1 MAEHR
6 NGQRCQH
13 AGDGSNQ
20 ETAKHRADVGVCV
33 KTLHEVVINGD
44 DTILWRENVR
54 LAKGM
59 RAEKGRAVP
68 GLNA

>member
-1 MAEHR
+1 M
-6 NGQRCQH
+6 
-13 AGDGSNQ
+13 
-20 ETAKHRADVGVCV
+20 